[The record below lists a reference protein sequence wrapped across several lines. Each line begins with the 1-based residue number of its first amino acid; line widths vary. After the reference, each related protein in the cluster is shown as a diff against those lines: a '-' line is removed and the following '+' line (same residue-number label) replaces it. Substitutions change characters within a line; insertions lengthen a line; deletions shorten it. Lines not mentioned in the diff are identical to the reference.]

1 MKKVFKK
8 TLSAILALS
17 TLGSVSAISTSA
29 IEGGYSR
36 FVNEDGTY
44 NIEEFEEVIKEHNE
58 EWLSYTKW
66 HKADNGSSYYGRK
79 IGCGWNDYVGS
90 EEEIQ
95 ELIANGGGEG
105 NTAIMEK
112 FEKFFYENFETECI
126 DGVNYVTLDGN
137 KYEYYFEDDNEKG
150 WKGDFYYNCPK
161 IVYSPTNFIMLDG
174 SDAFRYTIINENG
187 EKEIVNPDGL
197 SYSEMIDVAYKC
209 MELQKDV
216 FMVTA
221 FEQVLD
227 YYENGEFGDVPFEDV
242 SIEDMIKCHVNH
254 EVKQRYD
261 DFFEYYIVKGDF
273 DESGTVDIHD
283 LGILKKHILG
293 VSEMTPGQQMLAST
307 NGGFEPDIRDVT
319 KVNQYIIK
327 AIDTL

>member
-8 TLSAILALS
+8 ALSAILALS

-44 NIEEFEEVIKEHNE
+44 NIEEFEEVIKEHND

-66 HKADNGSSYYGRK
+66 QDKKPDNGRAYYGRR
-79 IGCGWNDYVGS
+79 IGCAWNDMGNAEEVISWGS
-90 EEEIQ
+90 FET
-95 ELIANGGGEG
+95 
-105 NTAIMEK
+105 NTATMEK
-112 FEKFFYENFETECI
+112 FEKFFYENFETESI
-126 DGVNYVTLDGN
+126 DGLDYVTLDGN
-137 KYEYYFEDDNEKG
+137 KYEYHFNEDNEKG
-150 WKGDFYYNCPK
+150 WKGDFFYNCPTM
-161 IVYSPTNFIMLDG
+161 VYSPTNFIMLDG
-174 SDAFRYTIINENG
+174 SDAFRYTVINENG
-187 EKEIVNPDGL
+187 EKEVVNPDGL
-197 SYSEMIDVAYKC
+197 SYSEMLDVAYKC

-216 FMVTA
+216 LFVNS
-221 FEQVLD
+221 FECFLE
-227 YYENGEFGDVPFEDV
+227 YHENGEFGDVAFEDV

-254 EVKQRYD
+254 VVKEKYEE
-261 DFFEYYIVKGDF
+261 FFEYYIVKGDF